1 MRDFEKS
8 KDMYEYDYTDI
19 TRKGDAIIHKDKQ
32 APLYTRY
39 QPYTLS
45 QEKEE
50 KKELDPETLEFKNMG
65 LSQYLRL
72 LSEGKIND
80 KDVDE
85 DELEALKSL
94 SKKYKKKIYYSEPNS
109 DEEDQQNEDDELA
122 RHPEYFSLQFSIL
135 D

>member
-19 TRKGDAIIHKDKQ
+19 TRRGDAIIHKDKQ
-32 APLYTRY
+32 RPLYSRY
-39 QPYTLS
+39 QPSTLS

-50 KKELDPETLEFKNMG
+50 KKEMDPETLEFRNMG

-72 LSEGKIND
+72 LSEGKIKDND
-80 KDVDE
+80 VGE

-94 SKKYKKKIYYSEPNS
+94 TKKYKKKIYYSEPNS
-109 DEEDQQNEDDELA
+109 DQEDQQNEEDEFA
-122 RHPEYFSLQFSIL
+122 RHEE
-135 D
+135 